1 MTFQSINVQ
10 FLLLFRYQAPGKSK
24 SPVQF
29 GEEDWE
35 LALEETQDD
44 STKAIQK
51 TLLEKNGKAKQ
62 KSKRIVH
69 KGSAQTETGSLET
82 PSKGS
87 SCSQKKHSE
96 EGANRGHLKDNI
108 SKSQGG
114 HLGSGPL
121 GGEKG
126 QVGPLEGFAL
136 ESEER
141 LEGHL
146 EDCVVENE
154 QSHVGNKDG
163 GTQENRQIRGWW
175 TSDEGALQNIQ
186 SHVVH
191 VEGSTQASKQSSE
204 EHLDIGALEIEQI
217 QEGALDSV
225 VLESEKTGDGC
236 LEHSTLESNQSN
248 GRHSKDAAVQS
259 GLGHSDGSQCTEGAQ
274 KRPRSDGGHKPKISP
289 TKKQKAVES

>member
-35 LALEETQDD
+35 LAWDETPDD
-44 STKAIQK
+44 SNKAIQK
-51 TLLEKNGKAKQ
+51 TQLEKNAKAKQ
-62 KSKRIVH
+62 KSKRTVH
-69 KGSAQTETGSLET
+69 KGSAETKTGSLET

-87 SCSQKKHSE
+87 SGSQKKHSE
-96 EGANRGHLKDNI
+96 KGANRGHLKDNI
-108 SKSQGG
+108 SKSQGE

-126 QVGPLEGFAL
+126 QVEPLEGFAL
-136 ESEER
+136 ESEDR

-146 EDCVVENE
+146 EDCVVESE

-163 GTQENRQIRGWW
+163 GALENRQSRGWW
-175 TSDEGALQNIQ
+175 TSDGGALESIQ

-191 VEGSTQASKQSSE
+191 VEGNNQASKQSSE

-217 QEGALDSV
+217 QEGTLDSG
-225 VLESEKTGDGC
+225 VLESEKTGEGC
-236 LEHSTLESNQSN
+236 LEQSTLESNQSH
-248 GRHSKDAAVQS
+248 GRHPEDGAVQS
-259 GLGHSDGSQCTEGAQ
+259 GLGHSNGSQCTEGAQ
-274 KRPRSDGGHKPKISP
+274 KRPRSDGGHKLKISP